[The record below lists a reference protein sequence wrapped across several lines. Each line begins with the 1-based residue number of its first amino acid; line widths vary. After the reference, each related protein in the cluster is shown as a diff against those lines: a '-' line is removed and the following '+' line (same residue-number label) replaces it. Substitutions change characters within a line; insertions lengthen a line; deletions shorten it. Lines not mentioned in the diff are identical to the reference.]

1 LEINPRLHHEYIEV
15 SVDAIGYQAM
25 IWHESMFSSPC
36 RCCGAIDHGLL
47 KLVHENDGR
56 KTSGF
61 ACPITRQAHI
71 VDMINEPRN
80 DKKYMPCPESFAYHF
95 GCQEGAILK
104 ALKSFDEYGAGKY
117 LSGPEFQEF
126 KTRALNTCEWYRSMN
141 TFKREIIKDLGHDAE
156 ERMYVESE
164 EEKPQ
169 DTRA

>member
-1 LEINPRLHHEYIEV
+1 MNG
-15 SVDAIGYQAM
+15 IGYQAM

-36 RCCGAIDHGLL
+36 KCCGAEDHGLL

-61 ACPITRQAHI
+61 ACPITRQVQI

-80 DKKYMPCPESFAYHF
+80 GKKYMPCPESFAYHF
-95 GCQEGAILK
+95 GCQEEAILR
-104 ALKSFDEYGAGKY
+104 ALKVFDDYGSGKY
-117 LSGPEFQEF
+117 LSGPEFKEF
-126 KTRALNTCEWYRSMN
+126 KTKALNTCEEYRNRN
-141 TFKREIIKDLGHDAE
+141 TFKREIIEDFNHSIDGKI
-156 ERMYVESE
+156 YTESE

>member
-1 LEINPRLHHEYIEV
+1 
-15 SVDAIGYQAM
+15 M

-36 RCCGAIDHGLL
+36 KCCGAEDHGLL

-61 ACPITRQAHI
+61 ACPITRQVQI

-80 DKKYMPCPESFAYHF
+80 GKKYMPCPESFAYHF
-95 GCQEGAILK
+95 GCQEEAILR
-104 ALKSFDEYGAGKY
+104 ALKVFDDYGSGKY
-117 LSGPEFQEF
+117 LSGPEFKEF
-126 KTRALNTCEWYRSMN
+126 KTKALNTCEEYRNRN
-141 TFKREIIKDLGHDAE
+141 TFKREIIEDFNHSIDGKI
-156 ERMYVESE
+156 YTESE